1 MNTITL
7 FLGLMGLASG
17 QMPSE
22 TLVYD
27 ILVEGVRSGSMTR
40 TVSLFPNNDVQYE
53 TKANTTVRFLFLNF
67 RYQFKG
73 SEVWNNDKVISLQGE
88 CIDDGTKHQVRLNAS
103 TLIHNRHET
112 ELAVSPWTTGGCH
125 PPPGEGTYLTL
136 DPDTGVLRKTRFS
149 KGSQDTFV
157 LAGESKRGTL
167 WETDLPGNVRFLFDD
182 NGKLLRQ
189 SWKEQGR
196 HVEIRLCSTRAN

>member
-7 FLGLMGLASG
+7 FLGVMGLASG

-40 TVSLFPNNDVQYE
+40 IVSLLPNNDVQYE

-73 SEVWNNDKVISLQGE
+73 SEIWNNDKVISLQGE
-88 CIDDGTKHQVRLNAS
+88 CLDDGTKHQVRLNAF

-112 ELAVSPWTTGGCH
+112 ELAAPPWTTGGCH

-136 DPDTGVLRKTRFS
+136 DPDTGAFRKTRFS
-149 KGSQDTFV
+149 KGHQDIFL
-157 LAGESKRGTL
+157 LAGESIRGNL

-196 HVEIRLCSTRAN
+196 HVEIRLCSSRAN